1 MASPRN
7 AGRGTR
13 EDSVVEAAWLYYF
26 DSLNQNDIASKLGIS
41 RATVVTYLQE
51 ARASG
56 LVRIS
61 LAEEPFTRH
70 RLARDLCDRF
80 GLAAAYVA
88 PAAAD
93 PRATLH
99 RVARAAADWLPT
111 VLDPNDRL
119 GIAWGQT
126 VFETVEAMGQTR
138 IEGVKVVQLVGSVPS
153 PFGFT
158 AEACSTN
165 LARKLSAECIN
176 LFAPVILSSAETA
189 RILMAEPI
197 IAAQLA
203 TLNTCTKAIFAAG
216 SCLPHSHVVG
226 AGVANRSELAVYKAA
241 GATGVLCG
249 RFIDAQ
255 GNPLAGP
262 LDGRMI
268 GVSLDRLRGL
278 KMGLLVSCGADK
290 VAPMHA
296 VLTGGYATHLFTD
309 ADTATALLDSGGAVH
324 SVA

>member
-1 MASPRN
+1 MATPRN
-7 AGRGTR
+7 AGRGIR
-13 EDSVVEAAWLYYF
+13 EDAVIEAAWLYF
-26 DSLNQNDIASKLGIS
+26 HDSLNQNDIATRLGVS

-70 RLARDLCDRF
+70 RLAHDLCDRF
-80 GLAAAYVA
+80 GLKAAYVA
-88 PAAAD
+88 PAAAGVEG
-93 PRATLH
+93 TLK
-99 RVARAAADWLPT
+99 RVARAAAEWLPT
-111 VLDPNDRL
+111 LLEPGDRL

-126 VFETVEAMGQTR
+126 VFETVEAMGQIQT
-138 IEGVKVVQLVGSVPS
+138 EDVKVLQLVGSVPS

-176 LFAPVILSSAETA
+176 LFAPVILSNAENA

-203 TLNTCTKAIFAAG
+203 TLGTCTKAIFAAG
-216 SCLPHSHVVG
+216 SCLPDSHVVG
-226 AGVANRSELAVYKAA
+226 AGVASLAELDVYKAA
-241 GATGVLCG
+241 GAKGVLCG

-255 GNPLAGP
+255 GSPLPGP
-262 LDGRMI
+262 MDGRMM
-268 GVSLDRLRGL
+268 GMTLDRLRGL
-278 KMGLLVSCGADK
+278 QMGLLVSCGSEK
-290 VAPMHA
+290 VVPMHS
-296 VLTGGYATHLFTD
+296 VLTGGYATHLVTD
-309 ADTATALLDSGGAVH
+309 ADTATELLDIAR
-324 SVA
+324 

>member
-1 MASPRN
+1 MAVPRN
-7 AGRGTR
+7 AGLGTR
-13 EDSVVEAAWLYYF
+13 DDAVVEATWLYF
-26 DSLNQNDIASKLGIS
+26 HDNLNQNDIAVRLGVS

-51 ARASG
+51 ARALG
-56 LVRIS
+56 LVRVT

-70 RLARDLCDRF
+70 RLAQDLCDRF
-80 GLAAAYVA
+80 GLTAAYVA

-93 PRATLH
+93 PRAPLE
-99 RVARAAADWLPT
+99 RVARAAADWLPA
-111 VLDPNDRL
+111 LREPGDRL
-119 GIAWGQT
+119 GVAWGQT
-126 VFETVEAMGQTR
+126 VFETAEAMARTR
-138 IEGVKVVQLVGSVPS
+138 IDNLKVVQLVGSAPS

-176 LFAPVILSSAETA
+176 LFAPAILSNPKSA
-189 RILMAEPI
+189 RILTAEPI

-216 SCLPHSHVVG
+216 SCLPDSHVVG
-226 AGVANRSELAVYKAA
+226 AGVATLSELAIYKAS

-249 RFIDAQ
+249 RFVDAA

-268 GVSLDRLRGL
+268 GVALDRLRGL

-290 VAPMHA
+290 VVPMQS
-296 VLTGGYATHLFTD
+296 VLNGDYATHLVTD
-309 ADTATALLDSGGAVH
+309 AATAAALLG
-324 SVA
+324 